1 MPADLVEKCQ
11 ILADLGYPLGAM
23 DLSIKEAATLIGKSE
38 RTVRHMAQTGRL
50 PARRIGSRWVIRR
63 GDLDGIGKRAKAR
76 KSGASG
82 KSAPESAPE
91 SATSEPATAVD
102 RAAASTAQPS
112 SERQPPPI
120 PPRVDL
126 PEPTFTVS
134 FEPATPPAEP
144 GSRDYPNSIRELDTF
159 AIATAILSRVAEA
172 RRNPRTD
179 EGLLGEVEQALR
191 SFLQLLADGCHQAE
205 PRRKEALFQEAQ
217 SQACTALAGLVH
229 YNLVY
234 PAPDLSRLAE
244 RLETHLLASV
254 QELRVATQ
262 RRLTWRGRAVTAAE
276 ITIERILDGARTL
289 SGGRLSDQ
297 IETLDRSLHRALQ
310 HAL

>member
-1 MPADLVEKCQ
+1 
-11 ILADLGYPLGAM
+11 M

-63 GDLDGIGKRAKAR
+63 SDLDGIGKRAKTRSKSASDSAKSEPTATVENSGANKASPPPSAESVPPSVESVPPSAECVPPSAECVPPSR
-76 KSGASG
+76 KS
-82 KSAPESAPE
+82 
-91 SATSEPATAVD
+91 V
-102 RAAASTAQPS
+102 
-112 SERQPPPI
+112 PPT
-120 PPRVDL
+120 PPRAEL

-144 GSRDYPNSIRELDTF
+144 GSRDYPSSIRELDTF
-159 AIATAILSRVAEA
+159 SIATAILSRVASA
-172 RRNPRTD
+172 RRTPHTD
-179 EGLLGEVEQALR
+179 EALLGEVEQALR
-191 SFLQLLADGCHQAE
+191 SFIQLLADGCHQAE
-205 PRRKEALFQEAQ
+205 PERKEALFQAAQ

-229 YNLVY
+229 YNLVH

-276 ITIERILDGARTL
+276 ITIERLLSGARTL
-289 SGGRLSDQ
+289 TGGRLDDH
-297 IETLDRSLHRALQ
+297 IETLDRSLHRALL

>member
-1 MPADLVEKCQ
+1 
-11 ILADLGYPLGAM
+11 M

-63 GDLDGIGKRAKAR
+63 GDLDGIGKRARPR
-76 KSGASG
+76 KSGTSG
-82 KSAPESAPE
+82 KSAPDSPI
-91 SATSEPATAVD
+91 SEPTATVES
-102 RAAASTAQPS
+102 AAASSASPPS
-112 SERQPPPI
+112 RESIPPT
-120 PPRVDL
+120 PPRVEL

-134 FEPATPPAEP
+134 FEPATPPAQP

-159 AIATAILSRVAEA
+159 SIATAILSRVAEA

-191 SFLQLLADGCHQAE
+191 SFLQLLADGCHQAD
-205 PRRKEALFQEAQ
+205 PQRKEALFQEAQ

-276 ITIERILDGARTL
+276 LTLERLLSGARTL
-289 SGGRLSDQ
+289 TGGRLSGP

>member
-1 MPADLVEKCQ
+1 
-11 ILADLGYPLGAM
+11 M
-23 DLSIKEAATLIGKSE
+23 DLSIKEAAALIGKSE

-50 PARRIGSRWVIRR
+50 PARRIGSRWVIHR
-63 GDLDGIGKRAKAR
+63 GDLDGLGKRSKPRKA
-76 KSGASG
+76 SAAE
-82 KSAPESAPE
+82 KSAAETPRGEPLPSVESA
-91 SATSEPATAVD
+91 A
-102 RAAASTAQPS
+102 RAEAPTR
-112 SERQPPPI
+112 ETLPPT
-120 PPRVDL
+120 PPRVEL
-126 PEPTFTVS
+126 PEPVFTVS
-134 FEPATPPAEP
+134 FEPSTTPAEP

-179 EGLLGEVEQALR
+179 EGLLGEVEVALR
-191 SFLQLLADGCHQAE
+191 AFLQLVADGCHQTE

-217 SQACTALAGLVH
+217 SQACTALSGLVH

-244 RLETHLLASV
+244 RVETHLLASV
-254 QELRVATQ
+254 QELRIATQ

-276 ITIERILDGARTL
+276 ITIEKIVASAQALT
-289 SGGRLSDQ
+289 GGRLSGQ
-297 IETLDRSLHRALQ
+297 LETLDRSLHRALQ

>member
-1 MPADLVEKCQ
+1 MPADFVEKCQ
-11 ILADLGYPLGAM
+11 ILADLGYPLRAM

-76 KSGASG
+76 KSGSSS
-82 KSAPESAPE
+82 KSAPE
-91 SATSEPATAVD
+91 SATSEPSAVD
-102 RAAASTAQPS
+102 SAAASTAQPS
-112 SERQPPPI
+112 GESLPPT

-172 RRNPRTD
+172 RRDPRTD

-205 PRRKEALFQEAQ
+205 PRRKEALFQGAQ

-276 ITIERILDGARTL
+276 ITIERILSGARTL
-289 SGGRLSDQ
+289 SGGRLSDH